1 MQIFGILEHLFPFAT
16 FIATIF
22 DIFPYFF
29 PFFTPGEGATAN
41 KANFGG

>member
-1 MQIFGILEHLFPFAT
+1 MQIFGILEHLFPFAA

-22 DIFPYFF
+22 YIFPYFF
-29 PFFTPGEGATAN
+29 PLFTPGEGAPTN